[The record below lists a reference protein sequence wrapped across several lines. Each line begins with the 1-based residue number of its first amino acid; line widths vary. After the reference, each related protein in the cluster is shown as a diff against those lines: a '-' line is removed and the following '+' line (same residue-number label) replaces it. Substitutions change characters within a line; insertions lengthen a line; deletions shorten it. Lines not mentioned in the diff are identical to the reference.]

1 LSSAGAE
8 GRGLRTDR
16 SVIHV
21 NERITL
27 RGFPEKAYR
36 YALGSRSAIEWIIDR
51 YW

>member
-1 LSSAGAE
+1 M
-8 GRGLRTDR
+8 
-16 SVIHV
+16 IHV